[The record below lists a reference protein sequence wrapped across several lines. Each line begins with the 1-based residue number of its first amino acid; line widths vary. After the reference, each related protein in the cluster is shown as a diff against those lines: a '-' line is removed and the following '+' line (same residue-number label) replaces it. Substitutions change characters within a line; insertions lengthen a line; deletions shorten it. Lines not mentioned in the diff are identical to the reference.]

1 MPVYAYQCRACDNS
15 FEVKQSFN
23 DDPLTTCTVCE
34 TEGAVFRVIQ
44 PAGVVFKGSGWYVT
58 DSRGKNSA
66 GVTSATKGGETTD
79 SSSTKSDVTDTSA
92 KSDSTA
98 STPAAKSSST
108 DIPQKAAS

>member
-79 SSSTKSDVTDTSA
+79 SSTKSDVTDTSA